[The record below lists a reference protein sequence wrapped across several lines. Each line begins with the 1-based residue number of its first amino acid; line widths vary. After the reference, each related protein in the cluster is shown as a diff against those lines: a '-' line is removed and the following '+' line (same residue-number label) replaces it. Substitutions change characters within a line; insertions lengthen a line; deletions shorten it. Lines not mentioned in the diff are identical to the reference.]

1 MLDNAHRCAPVR
13 SVTKTVQRRRC
24 TRSPSAH
31 ARSRATIGVE
41 TLARAPHA
49 LPRESCKREEKKA
62 REKESESGERCTVV
76 MSLRA
81 ASPTPFNES
90 HRRRT
95 GPGSLGNLGDFER
108 IESRDFVLCTR
119 RGFRSI
125 SSFDFPSSKPFHS
138 VSLAPG
144 CILFYNIFPFPR
156 CLWRR
161 LINVPFFI
169 YVYIL
174 PGGRH
179 SIDSFRNGSSDRE
192 NSRLSS
198 PREELQFSRP
208 FYHRIR
214 DTGTVFPSPP

>member
-81 ASPTPFNES
+81 AALLPLTNPT
-90 HRRRT
+90 
-95 GPGSLGNLGDFER
+95 GDAR
-108 IESRDFVLCTR
+108 
-119 RGFRSI
+119 
-125 SSFDFPSSKPFHS
+125 
-138 VSLAPG
+138 
-144 CILFYNIFPFPR
+144 
-156 CLWRR
+156 
-161 LINVPFFI
+161 
-169 YVYIL
+169 
-174 PGGRH
+174 
-179 SIDSFRNGSSDRE
+179 DRE
-192 NSRLSS
+192 AWEISGISNVSKVGTFSS
-198 PREELQFSRP
+198 VPEGFS
-208 FYHRIR
+208 
-214 DTGTVFPSPP
+214 